1 MIYFDNAATSFPKPK
16 EVVEAVNDTI
26 INYGVNPGRSGHRLA
41 LELDRR
47 IFDAREKLT
56 DFIGGNNPMNLVFT
70 SSCTDSLNTA
80 IYGLAEK
87 FYQRKEKCHVITT
100 VLEHNSVLRP
110 LKYLEQIGKIS
121 LTIVD
126 ADKYGIV
133 NPEDIGKAITE
144 DTKFCVTTAMSNL
157 IGTTVDIVKVGE
169 ILKQKDIIYIVD
181 AAQGLGY
188 VDIDMDNM
196 PIDILCFPG
205 HKGIL
210 GLTGTGGLYFK
221 DGIEIEPFRRGGTGS
236 FSLELEQPEVSPDKF
251 ESGTLNAAGVESM
264 AAGVEY
270 INNIGLKNIQKHE
283 DILKDEFIKGLKDI
297 ENIKLY
303 GSLDDRQGPVVSL
316 NIDGIDSSE
325 LAFKLSYDHDIC
337 TRAGFHCAPLAHR
350 LLGTD
355 KKGAVRFSFSYFN
368 TLEEIKETIE
378 ILKSYAREA

>member
-16 EVVEAVNDTI
+16 EVVERVNDTM

-47 IFDAREKLT
+47 IFDVREKLT
-56 DFIGGNNPMNLVFT
+56 EFIGGSNPMNLVFT

-87 FYQRKEKCHVITT
+87 FYQCGENCHVITT
-100 VLEHNSVLRP
+100 ALEHNSVLRP
-110 LKYLEQIGKIS
+110 LKYLEKSGKIT

-126 ADKYGIV
+126 GDRFGIV
-133 NPEDIGKAITE
+133 HPEDIKKAIKE
-144 DTKFCVTTAMSNL
+144 DTKFCVTTAMGNL
-157 IGTTVDIVKVGE
+157 IGTKVDIVEIGK
-169 ILKQKDIIYIVD
+169 ILKEKDIIYIVD

-221 DGIEIEPFRRGGTGS
+221 DNIELEPFRRGGTGS
-236 FSLELEQPEVSPDKF
+236 FSLDLNQPEVSPDKY
-251 ESGTLNAAGVESM
+251 ESGTLNSAGIESM
-264 AAGVEY
+264 GAGIDY
-270 INNIGLKNIQKHE
+270 INKIGLKAIQDHE
-283 DILKDEFIKGLKDI
+283 NLLKDEFIKGLKDI
-297 ENIKLY
+297 ENIELY
-303 GSLDDRQGPVVSL
+303 GSLDHRQGPVVSL

-325 LAFKLSYDHDIC
+325 LAFNLSYDYDIC

-368 TLEEIKETIE
+368 TLDEVKETIE
-378 ILKSYAREA
+378 VLKKYAREA